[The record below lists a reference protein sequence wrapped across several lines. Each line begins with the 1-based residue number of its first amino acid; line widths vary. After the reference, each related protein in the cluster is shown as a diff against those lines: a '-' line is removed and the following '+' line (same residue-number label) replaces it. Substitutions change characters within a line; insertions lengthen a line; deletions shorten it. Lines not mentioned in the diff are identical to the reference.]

1 MKIFSPRHSAKLTL
15 FLLFCS
21 NISTQ
26 NFEYFENDELTNPEF
41 EYKDYIAAN
50 SDILISRKQYFDQ
63 LYGFWLGQCIGN
75 WTGLV
80 TEMDKIGNIGEI
92 KTGAFYTR
100 DDWGKSDQPN
110 IWDNGKISKISNTI
124 DFVFA
129 GEDSIWGSDDDTDIE
144 YIYQHILYEKKKSV
158 LNGEDIRDGWIN
170 HIKQNGENF
179 LWVSNQ
185 KAFDLMLKGKIP
197 PNTSSSENNEHNE
210 MIDAQL
216 TTEIFG
222 LFSPTRPD
230 FALKMSKLPIRTTA
244 RYNAE
249 WAAEFYVIM
258 HSLAS
263 YPIHEM
269 NQKKKIIWMA
279 NKARERLPSNSYP
292 AKMYDFIKNSYES
305 NIPWEKARDMVY
317 EKYQINQDDGYDI
330 TSRNLYCNGC
340 FASGI
345 NFAASIISLLYGEGN
360 FKNTIKIATLCGWD
374 SDNPSATW
382 GGLIG
387 FMIGKKGIEKSFG
400 RKFSDRFNIHRTR
413 KGFPN
418 DGVDNFFNMS
428 AKGLFIL
435 DRIVQDDLGGGIDLE
450 KNIWYIPKFSINISE
465 GSVD

>member
-1 MKIFSPRHSAKLTL
+1 MNIFSPIYL
-15 FLLFCS
+15 FKVSLILLFCS
-21 NISTQ
+21 NTFNQDLNYYMTDKLI
-26 NFEYFENDELTNPEF
+26 NPDF
-41 EYKDYIAAN
+41 EYKNYVVAN
-50 SDILISRKQYFDQ
+50 SDIIISRTQYFEQ

-80 TEMDKIGNIGEI
+80 TEMDKIGNIGKI
-92 KTGAFYTR
+92 KTGKFYTR
-100 DDWGKSDQPN
+100 DNWGKNDQPN
-110 IWDNGKISKISNTI
+110 IWDNGEISKISNTI

-129 GEDSIWGSDDDTDIE
+129 AEDSVWGSDDDTDIE
-144 YIYQHILYEKKKSV
+144 YIYQYIMYENRKTV
-158 LNGEDIRDGWIN
+158 LSGEDIREGWIN
-170 HIKQNGENF
+170 HIKKEEENF

-185 KAFDLMLKGKIP
+185 TAFGLMLKGEIP
-197 PNTSSSENNEHNE
+197 PNTSTLKNNEHIE

-263 YPIHEM
+263 YPIHEL

-279 NKARERLPSNSYP
+279 NKARERLPQNSYS

-305 NIPWEKARDMVY
+305 NIPWEKTRDMIY
-317 EKYQINQDDGYDI
+317 ERYQINQDDGYDM

-345 NFAASIISLLYGEGN
+345 NFASSIISLFYGEGN

-387 FMIGKKGIEKSFG
+387 FMIGRKGIEKAFG
-400 RKFSDRFNIHRTR
+400 RKFSNRFNIHRTR

-418 DGVDNFFNMS
+418 DGIDNFFNMS
-428 AKGLFIL
+428 AKGLYII
-435 DRIVQDDLGGGIDLE
+435 DRVVQDDLGGGIDLE
-450 KNIWYIPKFSINISE
+450 KNLWYIPKSAVNISK
-465 GSVD
+465 GNVD